1 MVDLCVYVVKGIW
14 TNELKVIKGIIV
26 EKEFEMSVTE
36 LVDYGYIVVFIYRS
50 PDRKF
55 WTFLKQ
61 YN

>member
-50 PDRKF
+50 PITNF
-55 WTFLKQ
+55 GLFLKH
-61 YN
+61 